1 MNTVRYLSIVIFDML
16 LLGVFVLVEFV
27 VSKLTVYFVADK
39 IAIRTIKQ
47 IILYF
52 FTAYILI

>member
-1 MNTVRYLSIVIFDML
+1 MVRYSSIVIFDML

-27 VSKLTVYFVADK
+27 VSKLTVYIVADK
-39 IAIRTIKQ
+39 IAIGTIIQ

-52 FTAYILI
+52 LQYIF